1 MVPDVEDT
9 PLPDRVA
16 TGVGVAKKLALF
28 LDGTWNS
35 IDSST
40 NVRRLFESVLPT
52 GRDGAAQKSYYDIGV
67 GAAAG
72 EKWRGTLGYGLSTNV
87 LEAYAW
93 LVEQY
98 EENDEIYIFGFSRGA
113 YTARSV
119 AGVIATCG
127 LLRRG
132 APLSVEDV
140 YERYRQGDAVRPIW
154 KIDYAKSQ
162 GQAVTPEEERM
173 LANAR
178 RVPVKMI
185 GVWDTVGALGIPFGN
200 SPISAQRFRFHNA
213 DLSKLYEHAYHAM
226 AIDENRKAF
235 KPTLWT
241 RFRKAAPDPG
251 GRPATAAGQ
260 KVEQRWFV
268 GAHSNV
274 GGGIAG
280 SDMSQRPLAWMRGK
294 AERAGL
300 AFSPLS
306 LTGHEH
312 EGPIADSFGEFMFG
326 VYSLFGLRSRFHRT
340 IAAPTREVK
349 GGLSDTINETVDGS
363 VFERWRS
370 DPAYRPP
377 GLVEWSAR
385 TGIDPGT
392 AVGAIDART
401 GAPVEGAVQ

>member
-1 MVPDVEDT
+1 MGK
-9 PLPDRVA
+9 R
-16 TGVGVAKKLALF
+16 LALF

-40 NVRRLFESVLPT
+40 NVRRLFESVLPS

-72 EKWRGTLGYGLSTNV
+72 EKWRGTLGYGLSKNV

-93 LVEQY
+93 LVEQHD
-98 EENDEIYIFGFSRGA
+98 EGDEIYIFGFSRGA

-132 APLSVEDV
+132 ASMSVEDV
-140 YERYRQGDAVRPIW
+140 YERYRQGKTVRPIW
-154 KIDYAKSQ
+154 KIDYEKSQ
-162 GQAVTPEEERM
+162 GRTVTSDEERV

-200 SPISAQRFRFHNA
+200 SPISAHRYRFHNTN
-213 DLSKLYEHAYHAM
+213 LSKLYEHAIHAM

-241 RFRKAAPDPG
+241 RFRPSAPDPG
-251 GRPATAAGQ
+251 GSPPPPADQT
-260 KVEQRWFV
+260 VEQRWFV

-274 GGGIAG
+274 GGGVAG
-280 SDMSQRPLAWMRGK
+280 SEMSQRPLAWMRGK
-294 AERAGL
+294 AEQAGL
-300 AFSPLS
+300 AFAPLS

-312 EGPIADSFGEFMFG
+312 EGPIADSFREFMFG
-326 VYSLFGLRSRFHRT
+326 IYSLFGLRGRFHRT

-370 DPAYRPP
+370 DPGYRPP

-392 AVGAIDART
+392 AVGAVDART
-401 GAPVEGAVQ
+401 GDPVQEAAR